1 MSRDRRPLPGD
12 PRVRQLVRQAQ
23 GVSRRRFLAGAAGAA
38 GAGALLA
45 ACGTGGAT
53 STDATRDG
61 GSGGP
66 LRWANWT
73 QYLDQ
78 DEDGTTF
85 PTLAAFEEQSGIDVE
100 YYEDIEDNDS
110 FYGKISR
117 QLENGQDI
125 GYDVVTL
132 TDWMA
137 ARWIRQEYVA
147 ELDRARIPNAEGI
160 LPNLAAVDFDYGR
173 RFSLTWQSGFAGIA
187 WNTEEIPGGLRS
199 VSDLWD
205 PKYKGR
211 VVVLSEMRDT
221 IGLIMLDNGMDP
233 AGQWTTDDW
242 FDALDVVQRNLDDG
256 QIRQVRGNS
265 YTQDLES
272 GDAVAC
278 IAWSGDI
285 TSLDYENPGRFKFAL
300 PDAGGT
306 LWSDNVMV
314 PKASPRRAQA
324 EDLFDYY
331 YDPEVAAEV
340 AAWVNYITPVQ
351 GARQVLAR
359 TDPELADDPMIF
371 PTDEILSQVHVFRTL
386 TPAEEERYNGQFL
399 SVIGA

>member
-1 MSRDRRPLPGD
+1 MSSDRRALPGD
-12 PRVRQLVRQAQ
+12 PRLRRLVREAQ

-38 GAGALLA
+38 GTGALLA
-45 ACGTGGAT
+45 ACGTAGPTQAGAGAD
-53 STDATRDG
+53 SD
-61 GSGGP
+61 GP

-73 QYLDQ
+73 YYLDQ
-78 DEDGTTF
+78 DEDGTSF
-85 PTLAAFEEQSGIDVE
+85 PTLTAFEEQSGIDVE

-137 ARWIRQEYVA
+137 ARWIRQEHVA
-147 ELDRARIPNAEGI
+147 ELDRTRMPNAENI
-160 LPNLAAVDFDYGR
+160 LPNLAAVDFDDGR
-173 RFSLTWQSGFAGIA
+173 HFSLTWQSGFAGIA
-187 WNTEEIPGGLRS
+187 WNTEAIPGGLRS

-205 PKYKGR
+205 PEYKGR

-221 IGLIMLDNGMDP
+221 IGLIMLENGMDP
-233 AGQWTTDDW
+233 AGNWTTDDW

-265 YTQDLES
+265 YTEDLKS
-272 GDAVAC
+272 GDVVAC

-285 TSLDYENPGRFKFAL
+285 TTLNAESDGKFAFAI
-300 PDAGGT
+300 PEAGGT

-314 PKASPRRAQA
+314 PKASGRRAQA
-324 EDLFDYY
+324 EELFNYY
-331 YDPEVAAEV
+331 YDPEVAAQV

-351 GARQVLAR
+351 GAQEAMAR
-359 TDPELADDPMIF
+359 TDPELAEDPMIF
-371 PTDEILSQVHVFRTL
+371 PTEEILSQVHVFRTL

-399 SVIGA
+399 KAIGV